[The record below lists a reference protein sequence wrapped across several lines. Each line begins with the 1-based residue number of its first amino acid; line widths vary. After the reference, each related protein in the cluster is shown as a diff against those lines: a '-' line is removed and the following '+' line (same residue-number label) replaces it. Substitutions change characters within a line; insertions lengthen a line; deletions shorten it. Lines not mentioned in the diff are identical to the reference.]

1 MKTTRDGKE
10 IELTPAEMRSAWE
23 ETQLEYD
30 RYDLEDVC
38 EVYEFDLSDAEKDEA
53 VQMYRHIRD
62 NYDGWWS
69 YIQEACKTVM
79 RERGQ
84 KK

>member
-1 MKTTRDGKE
+1 MKITRDGKE

-30 RYDLEDVC
+30 RYDLENVC
-38 EVYEFDLSDAEKDEA
+38 EVDELDLSDAEKDEA

-62 NYDGWWS
+62 NSDDWWS
-69 YIQEACKTVM
+69 YMQEACETVM
-79 RERGQ
+79 RKRG
-84 KK
+84 